1 MVEWEF
7 VRLNNTYILGSPAS
21 RISLCRT
28 HAIHCPKSPPLL
40 PGTCETTIKRPEQM
54 SGSSSNAVDYAEK
67 NMQRDLEL
75 ARETTAGGHPNDR
88 TQPAL
93 PTVHRKFANP
103 APLGLL
109 SFATGIF
116 LISIFGVHARD
127 LQTPNVLISVLM
139 FFGGVCQFNTGI
151 MEFVAGNTVCKS
163 SHQETTPLSFPNCQ
177 EVAS

>member
-1 MVEWEF
+1 
-7 VRLNNTYILGSPAS
+7 
-21 RISLCRT
+21 
-28 HAIHCPKSPPLL
+28 
-40 PGTCETTIKRPEQM
+40 M
-54 SGSSSNAVDYAEK
+54 SGSISNAVDNAK
-67 NMQRDLEL
+67 KHMQRDLEL

-127 LQTPNVLISVLM
+127 LQTPNILISVLM
-139 FFGGVCQFNTGI
+139 FFGGVCQFIPGI
-151 MEFVAGNTVCKS
+151 LEFVAGNTVSNIFYKEKLLL
-163 SHQETTPLSFPNCQ
+163 SHVPREFIS
-177 EVAS
+177 